1 MTYKYYIH
9 KFVWLV
15 GILLFCAISIVPAT
29 QAATVINNVSVE
41 SSSSNGDDQSSSISV
56 KTVVDG
62 KVVEDYQETSATGKL
77 FYSSQINEDDFERI
91 IVASTSNSSA
101 NTESSRLQEL
111 LRLLAKVSG
120 ST

>member
-62 KVVEDYQETSATGKL
+62 KVVEDYQETSATGKP
-77 FYSSQINEDDFERI
+77 FYSSQIP
-91 IVASTSNSSA
+91 
-101 NTESSRLQEL
+101 SRLNFLNNKMRLEL
-111 LRLLAKVSG
+111 IVFQHG
-120 ST
+120 